1 MWPSNIFYVE
11 TFSLWE
17 ELLFFIICIYLQR
30 RTVLPSLSMEAKP
43 SHSPFMSLPS
53 NKFRIESK
61 KCLYLLTSV
70 IDGGSDLS
78 FKHKTLIVN
87 RVMETCRFFPSI
99 YPKISQKRKWIA
111 FMIYDGKQKRTENDQ
126 WLNGWAWVLHSFIML
141 EKHFFQNRKPVLRRE
156 LLVICSSTPGPGSAS
171 CACVPCRAVTLMSGS
186 RFSHGF

>member
-1 MWPSNIFYVE
+1 MLPFCSHFISYHKQNNFVSQCMRSNLRQLLTTGKKIKKGGNSKRAKLMWPSNIFYVE

-30 RTVLPSLSMEAKP
+30 RSVLPSLSMEAKP

-111 FMIYDGKQKRTENDQ
+111 FMIYDGKQKRTEKRSMAE
-126 WLNGWAWVLHSFIML
+126 WLGLSL
-141 EKHFFQNRKPVLRRE
+141 
-156 LLVICSSTPGPGSAS
+156 T
-171 CACVPCRAVTLMSGS
+171 
-186 RFSHGF
+186 